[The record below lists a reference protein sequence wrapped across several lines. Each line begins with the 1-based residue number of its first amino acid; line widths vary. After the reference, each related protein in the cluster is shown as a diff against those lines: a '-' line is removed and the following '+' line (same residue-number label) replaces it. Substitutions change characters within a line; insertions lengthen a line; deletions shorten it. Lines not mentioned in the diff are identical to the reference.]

1 MRFVKS
7 FPARLAWARKREGL
21 TQSALSR
28 KAGLHP
34 EVVGNIERGT
44 QQIGLHA
51 LVSLADALDVSLD
64 FLLGRWKK
72 EPLREPP
79 VQEPSEPAREPLLI
93 GGWGAS
99 DDAERP
105 QQEESPSH
113 PSLIPEGLQRLA
125 EGTPR
130 RDPAFDLM
138 DPDTA

>member
-7 FPARLAWARKREGL
+7 FPARLAWARKRTGL

-93 GGWGAS
+93 GGWGCI
-99 DDAERP
+99 DDAGGPGGKDSDSSSSSPDSGP
-105 QQEESPSH
+105 Q
-113 PSLIPEGLQRLA
+113 GLGRGSYPLTRNS
-125 EGTPR
+125 GR
-130 RDPAFDLM
+130 GF
-138 DPDTA
+138 

>member
-28 KAGLHP
+28 RAGLHP

-51 LVSLADALDVSLD
+51 LISLADALDVSLD

-72 EPLREPP
+72 EPLREAPA
-79 VQEPSEPAREPLLI
+79 QEPSEPAREPLLI
-93 GGWGAS
+93 GGWGAI
-99 DDAERP
+99 DDAQRP
-105 QQEESPSH
+105 PPEDSDSRA
-113 PSLIPEGLQRLA
+113 SGSGVIPQGLGEGV
-125 EGTPR
+125 PR